1 MSYKLA
7 LIVRSDLGMSKGKIV
22 AQIGHAVVEATIKC
36 YTATTFF
43 YKWRTAGETII
54 AVKATG
60 KTLDAILQIAE
71 RKGVN
76 CGSVCDAGKTEVA
89 EGTITVGYV
98 GPDSEAK
105 IDKLIG
111 QLKLL

>member
-7 LIVRSDLGMSKGKIV
+7 LIVRSDLNMSKGKIV
-22 AQIGHAVVEATIKC
+22 AQVGHAMVDATMKC
-36 YTATTFF
+36 FAGTTLF
-43 YKWRTAGETII
+43 YKWKTDGETII
-54 AVKATG
+54 AVKANG